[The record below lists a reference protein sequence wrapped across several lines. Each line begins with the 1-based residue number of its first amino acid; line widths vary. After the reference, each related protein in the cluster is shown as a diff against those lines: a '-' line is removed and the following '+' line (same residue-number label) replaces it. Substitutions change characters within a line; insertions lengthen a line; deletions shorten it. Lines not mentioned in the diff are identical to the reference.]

1 MDLPDATVLV
11 LEGLI
16 FVVLLTSETLYG
28 RFSIFKPPAAKDRT

>member
-1 MDLPDATVLV
+1 VQV

-28 RFSIFKPPAAKDRT
+28 RFSIFKPRAEKDRT